1 METPYVDYTEFY
13 QRLENEGIKLD
24 PLEDLNTSTSFV
36 TDSTPTQ
43 IAKSTPITKK
53 TNPVIFTKLKDN
65 SRAESKKTEKI
76 PSQKEEITTYIKG
89 LDIDDNYK
97 NYLIKLAQRESNFN
111 PNIVN
116 KQGYKGLFQMGDAA
130 LQDVGMT
137 TDEYMSDWKN
147 QINAIIK
154 YTDKHKSQLSTI
166 INSNVNRNWNGIPL
180 TEYGILGAAHLGGAK
195 GLTNLLLK
203 GIDKKDSNQTAISDY
218 LTYFSS

>member
-1 METPYVDYTEFY
+1 
-13 QRLENEGIKLD
+13 
-24 PLEDLNTSTSFV
+24 
-36 TDSTPTQ
+36 
-43 IAKSTPITKK
+43 
-53 TNPVIFTKLKDN
+53 
-65 SRAESKKTEKI
+65 
-76 PSQKEEITTYIKG
+76 
-89 LDIDDNYK
+89 
-97 NYLIKLAQRESNFN
+97 
-111 PNIVN
+111 
-116 KQGYKGLFQMGDAA
+116 
-130 LQDVGMT
+130 
-137 TDEYMSDWKN
+137 MSDWKN

>member
-1 METPYVDYTEFY
+1 M
-13 QRLENEGIKLD
+13 
-24 PLEDLNTSTSFV
+24 EDLNTSTSFV

-53 TNPVIFTKLKDN
+53 SNPIIFTRPKDN
-65 SRAESKKTEKI
+65 SLTESKKTEKI
-76 PSQKEEITTYIKG
+76 PSQKKEITTYIKG

-137 TDEYMSDWKN
+137 TDEYMSDWKIRLMRLLN
-147 QINAIIK
+147 TLINIK
-154 YTDKHKSQLSTI
+154 VNYPQL
-166 INSNVNRNWNGIPL
+166 L
-180 TEYGILGAAHLGGAK
+180 ILM
-195 GLTNLLLK
+195 
-203 GIDKKDSNQTAISDY
+203 
-218 LTYFSS
+218 

>member
-13 QRLENEGIKLD
+13 QKLDNEGIKLD
-24 PLEDLNTSTSFV
+24 PLEDLGA
-36 TDSTPTQ
+36 STPFTIDNTPIQ
-43 IAKSTPITKK
+43 IAKSTPVTKK
-53 TNPVIFTKLKDN
+53 SNPIIFTQPKSN
-65 SRAESKKTEKI
+65 SPAKPKKTEKT

-111 PNIVN
+111 PNVVN

-137 TDEYMSDWKN
+137 TEEYMSDWKN

-154 YTDKHKSQLSTI
+154 YTDKHKNQLSTI
-166 INSNVNRNWNGIPL
+166 INSNINRNWNGTPL

-203 GIDKKDSNQTAISDY
+203 GIDKKDANQTAISDY